1 MVSWFS
7 LEKSVR
13 APRTELLELREL
25 LAEAKRHVIEDGP
38 RRVSILDLIRR
49 QAELQPNNVAFAC
62 VDSKVK
68 ISYAELMLRVNA
80 VADWLQTRGCQPGE
94 RCGLYSPE
102 GPDFLI
108 NALGI
113 LSAGLAVA
121 PISINVPPQELDR
134 IIGAARLHW
143 LLGADKKLVRFP
155 FAGFLDTQ
163 EDRDYRATN
172 PAYIRF
178 TSGTTGPRKGVLL
191 GHNTIL
197 DRLATADAIL
207 RITSQDRVWFRLP
220 MADHFVVSIL
230 LYLSR
235 GAGVLTTTTDKPA
248 ILSQLVSEFRPT
260 IIYGSPESYS
270 VLIEKLSGDLA
281 TIRLAICTTTLLAPK
296 TRSAFQSRFRRP
308 LNPAL
313 GIIEVGLITLNQRE
327 DKPDSIGTSMPGY
340 QVALLDENG
349 VKVPLGKAGELY
361 VNGPGLLDA
370 YLAPWRPR
378 PKILG
383 IDGYATGDFATM
395 DENGY
400 LRLVGRSKNRL
411 EVNGLY
417 FFCEQLEQII
427 NSYPGVQESIV
438 FIDPTTRALSAE
450 IVSQN
455 ESFQGLADFLRQRLD
470 PRQVP
475 VSFRKVEEL
484 PRTANGKLLRAAGS
498 LNARPR

>member
-1 MVSWFS
+1 MQAVN
-7 LEKSVR
+7 
-13 APRTELLELREL
+13 
-25 LAEAKRHVIEDGP
+25 
-38 RRVSILDLIRR
+38 ILDLIRR
-49 QAELQPNNVAFAC
+49 QAELQPNSVAFAC
-62 VDSKVK
+62 VESNVK
-68 ISYAELMLRVNA
+68 INYGDLMLRVNA
-80 VADWLQTRGCQPGE
+80 VANWLQARGCRPFE
-94 RCGLYSPE
+94 RCGLYCPE
-102 GPDFLI
+102 GPEFLV

-121 PISINVPPQELDR
+121 PISINVPPQEVDR
-134 IIGAARLHW
+134 VIGAAGLHW
-143 LLGADKKLVRFP
+143 LLGADKKLIRFP
-155 FAGFLDTQ
+155 FAGFVDNQ
-163 EDRDYRATN
+163 EDRAYKATE

-207 RITSQDRVWFRLP
+207 RITPKDQVWFRLP

-235 GAGVLTTTTDKPA
+235 GASVLTTGTEKPE

-296 TRSAFQSRFRRP
+296 TRNAFQNRFGRP

-313 GIIEVGLITLNQRE
+313 GIIEVGLVTLNQSE

-340 QVALLDENG
+340 RVTLLDENC
-349 VKVPLGKAGELY
+349 VKVPPGKAGELY
-361 VNGPGLLDA
+361 VNGPGVLDA

-378 PKILG
+378 SQILAA
-383 IDGYATGDFATM
+383 DGYATGDFATM
-395 DENGY
+395 DETGY

-411 EVNGLY
+411 EVNGLH
-417 FFCEQLEQII
+417 FFCEELERVI
-427 NSYPGVQESIV
+427 NSYPEVQESLV
-438 FIDPTTRALSAE
+438 FIDPVTRTLSAE

-455 ESFQGLADFLRQRLD
+455 ESFQGLANFLRQRLD

-475 VSFRKVEEL
+475 VSFRKVKEL

-498 LNARPR
+498 SGSGGITSSSGSRRTVRET

>member
-1 MVSWFS
+1 M
-7 LEKSVR
+7 R
-13 APRTELLELREL
+13 
-25 LAEAKRHVIEDGP
+25 I
-38 RRVSILDLIRR
+38 IDLIRR
-49 QAELQPNNVAFAC
+49 QAELRPDNVAFVR
-62 VDSKVK
+62 VDSNES
-68 ISYAELMLRVNA
+68 ISYGDLMQRVDA
-80 VADWLQTRGCQPGE
+80 VASWLQARGCQRFE
-94 RCGLYSPE
+94 RCGLYCPE
-102 GPDFLI
+102 GPEFLV
-108 NALGI
+108 NALGM
-113 LSAGLAVA
+113 LSAGLAIA

-134 IIGAARLHW
+134 IIGAAGLHW
-143 LLGADKKLVRFP
+143 LLGTDKKLVRFP
-155 FAGFLDTQ
+155 FAGFVDTQ
-163 EDRDYRATN
+163 EDRDYRGTD

-197 DRLATADAIL
+197 DRLATADAII
-207 RITSQDRVWFRLP
+207 RITPQDRIWFRLP
-220 MADHFVVSIL
+220 MSDHFVVSIL

-235 GAGVLTTTTDKPA
+235 GAGVLTSRTDEPQ

-270 VLIEKLSGDLA
+270 TLIEKFTGDLA
-281 TIRLAICTTTLLAPK
+281 TVRLAICTTTLLAPK
-296 TRSAFQSRFRRP
+296 TRTAFQSRFARP

-327 DKPDSIGTSMPGY
+327 DRPDSIGTSMPDY
-340 QVALLDENG
+340 QVTLLDESG
-349 VKVPLGKAGELY
+349 AKVPLGKPGELY

-378 PKILG
+378 TQILG
-383 IDGYATGDFATM
+383 TDGYATGDFATI
-395 DENGY
+395 DETGY

-411 EVNGLY
+411 KVNGLH
-417 FFCEQLEQII
+417 FFCEELEQII

-438 FIDPTTRALSAE
+438 FIDSTTHALSAE

-455 ESFQGLADFLRQRLD
+455 ESFRGLADFLRQRLD
-470 PRQVP
+470 PRQIP

-498 LNARPR
+498 PKARPQ